1 MNKARIQWDRR
12 AALASRDVAPPWL
25 VAMKVAEAA
34 SYRERAQRRW
44 RPSRTIFAVYLGLLV
59 LVAGFAI
66 FSAVQW
72 ERAKD
77 AETYAAGVTIRNV
90 ELTARLAGWAA
101 ADGARDA
108 WGRLR
113 LLQDERPDLLHS
125 AAFRRLRDS
134 LRDLAQAD
142 AAPREA
148 VFETASGGE

>member
-1 MNKARIQWDRR
+1 
-12 AALASRDVAPPWL
+12 
-25 VAMKVAEAA
+25 
-34 SYRERAQRRW
+34 
-44 RPSRTIFAVYLGLLV
+44 LLV

-113 LLQDERPDLLHS
+113 LFQDERPDLLHS